1 MEFVS
6 ASEAHFGEIAQLV
19 SSPEELYSVCPSGTF
34 PWDREQIRDIARER
48 SELTVCMEDGQV
60 VAFGNLYNIQPSQ
73 SAFIGN
79 VLVRDSHKGKGIGR
93 ALLECLIAK
102 CLDLYQATPCLSVF
116 NYNTRALLLYTKLGF
131 VPYSAEPRLS
141 HEGQEVVLLHM
152 HLRY

>member
-34 PWDREQIRDIARER
+34 PWCREQIRNIARER
-48 SELTVCMEDGQV
+48 SELTVCMVDGRV

-79 VLVRDSHKGKGIGR
+79 VLVCDSHKGKGIGR
-93 ALLECLIAK
+93 SLLEHLISK

-131 VPYSAEPRLS
+131 VPYSAEPKIS
-141 HEGQEVVLLHM
+141 QGGQKVILLHM
-152 HLRY
+152 ELKR